1 MDRTLK
7 QDLSKYE
14 VIDLLRG
21 MDAQEVED
29 NFSVR
34 RVLIDTQACEVF
46 GGEPEDSY
54 PLIPG
59 TYMAVY
65 YKDFLGDPY
74 PFFERIC
81 ENIINDENKC
91 QTLQNG
97 DGVILIFLLNKYEKD

>member
-1 MDRTLK
+1 MFKTITK
-7 QDLSKYE
+7 ELSKNE

-34 RVLIDTQACEVF
+34 RVLINTQACDVF

-59 TYMAVY
+59 TYMALY
-65 YKDFLGDPY
+65 YKSIY

-81 ENIINDENKC
+81 ENIINDENKS
-91 QTLQNG
+91 QTLMNG
-97 DGVILIFLLNKYEKD
+97 DGIILIFLLNKYE